1 MQGGM
6 DRGREGGREGGKVGL
21 YLARQRAARA
31 RKSQGTPPELRWRDL
46 RGRKGRGK
54 REGRLGGGEGRV
66 EAMLNDEE
74 GREGV
79 EKEGGEEDKNQGG
92 MGRDEEG

>member
-1 MQGGM
+1 
-6 DRGREGGREGGKVGL
+6 
-21 YLARQRAARA
+21 
-31 RKSQGTPPELRWRDL
+31 
-46 RGRKGRGK
+46 
-54 REGRLGGGEGRV
+54 
-66 EAMLNDEE
+66 MLNDEE